1 MKTNLKLAPT
11 IKMIE
16 TLMEC
21 HEREMLELEPCTSYN
36 VQSTRGLYER
46 AYIYCVNFIDRK
58 GKKQVGFRVS
68 ALGKRF
74 LENYITPK
82 Q

>member
-11 IKMIE
+11 VKMIE
-16 TLMEC
+16 TLMDC
-21 HEREMLELEPCTSYN
+21 HEREMLELEPCTAYN
-36 VQSTRGLYER
+36 VPSTRGLYER
-46 AYIYCVNFIDRK
+46 AYIDCINFIDTK

-74 LENYITPK
+74 LENYISSK

>member
-1 MKTNLKLAPT
+1 MKTYQKLAPT
-11 IKMIE
+11 IRMIE
-16 TLMEC
+16 TLMDC
-21 HEREMLELEPCTSYN
+21 HEREMLALEPCTAYN

-46 AYIYCVNFIDRK
+46 AYIDCINFIDK
-58 GKKQVGFRVS
+58 NGKKQVGFRVS

-74 LENYITPK
+74 LENYVSSH